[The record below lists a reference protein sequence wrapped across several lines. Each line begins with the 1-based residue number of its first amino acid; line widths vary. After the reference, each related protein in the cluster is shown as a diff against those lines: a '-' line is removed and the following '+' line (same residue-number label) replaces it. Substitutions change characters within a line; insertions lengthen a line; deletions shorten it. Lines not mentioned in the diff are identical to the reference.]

1 MIARNNLVEDVANSF
16 MFVAYPQRQPG
27 KLHPDVLAA
36 HYGCQ
41 RQAVFSKET
50 QFINAAEGLVTR
62 TRNTGETAQVLQADW
77 EHAPYHGGQLWM
89 DKLTQLMNRPGWR
102 VEELA
107 AWAAPWL
114 QGLEAAAQTGG
125 KTLPEFAG
133 YSALLPSQYFDAT
146 PTNFVMDK
154 AGQGHFF
161 DLEWDF
167 AIPLPVAFVALR
179 GLFLTLH
186 RVRSCGKPHASTP
199 ANIGSLTLAA
209 LELNGYY
216 YRDDQLQAFISVF
229 NRLQNM
235 TQGAPEHVVNG
246 LTAEFTRAVLPVRQL
261 FT

>member
-1 MIARNNLVEDVANSF
+1 VANSF
-16 MFVAYPQRQPG
+16 MFVAYPQRQAG
-27 KLHPDVLAA
+27 KLHPEILAA
-36 HYGCQ
+36 HYGSQ

-50 QFINAAEGLVTR
+50 QFVHDGQGVVTR
-62 TRNTGETAQVLQADW
+62 TRNTGETAQLLKAAW
-77 EHAPYHGGQLWM
+77 EQAPYHGGQLWM

-102 VEELA
+102 VEDLA
-107 AWAAPWL
+107 AWASPWL
-114 QGLEAAAQTGG
+114 KGLEAATVDTG

-154 AGQGHFF
+154 HGQGHFF

-186 RVRSCGKPHASTP
+186 RVRSCAKPQAGTP
-199 ANIGSLTLAA
+199 SNIGSLTLSV
-209 LELNGYY
+209 LELNGYH
-216 YRDDQLQAFISVF
+216 YRDDQLQAFIGVF

-235 TQGAPEHVVNG
+235 TQGAPENVVNG
-246 LTAEFTRAVLPVRQL
+246 LTAEFTRAELPVRQL